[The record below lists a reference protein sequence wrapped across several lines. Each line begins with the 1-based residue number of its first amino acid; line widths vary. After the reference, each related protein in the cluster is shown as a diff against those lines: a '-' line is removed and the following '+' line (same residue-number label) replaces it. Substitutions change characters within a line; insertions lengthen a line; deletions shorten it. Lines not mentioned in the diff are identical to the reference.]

1 MVKIKTTDEKIDALA
16 VAVKNGFDGV
26 YQKLDGVEKRL
37 TQRIEILEHR
47 VLSEHAT
54 RLEILE
60 DDMRKVK
67 TKLGVS

>member
-67 TKLGVS
+67 PKLGVS